1 MSYETAWPRFV
12 LLGLNVGDCLHLFR
26 RGIFM
31 QAVVYSV
38 LAIFW
43 FVSVFGVIE
52 AFLPAI
58 QELLRSHKITQRKLK
73 LRALQ
78 AKR

>member
-1 MSYETAWPRFV
+1 
-12 LLGLNVGDCLHLFR
+12 
-26 RGIFM
+26 M